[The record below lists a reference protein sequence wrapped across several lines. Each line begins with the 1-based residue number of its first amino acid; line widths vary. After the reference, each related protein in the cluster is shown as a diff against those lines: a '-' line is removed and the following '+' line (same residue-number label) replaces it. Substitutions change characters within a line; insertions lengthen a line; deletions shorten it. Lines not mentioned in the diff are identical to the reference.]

1 MEDREILA
9 CMRSL
14 IGEEHWLKARR
25 ADLAA
30 SGGAAATELDHRLEE
45 VASNLRNMCELLR
58 GNHRNAGAGVAP
70 PAALRA

>member
-14 IGEEHWLKARR
+14 IAEEHWLKARR
-25 ADLAA
+25 PDLAA
-30 SGGAAATELDHRLEE
+30 VGGAPAAELDRRLEE

-58 GNHRNAGAGVAP
+58 GNHREAMASVATP
-70 PAALRA
+70 GALRA